1 MNTYDF
7 TQDDDE
13 VKGLTQGNYGA
24 PPQHSFRPIS
34 PNFLQ
39 QNDVPSIKKTS
50 GTSGT
55 RGTCRS
61 QIIGNSS
68 TNSDFKPPPP
78 PPPASLISVFGGKR
92 KRVKKQ
98 RKQIKRT
105 KMASKKYKKYRRQT
119 KKQNNK

>member
-1 MNTYDF
+1 MNTFDF
-7 TQDDDE
+7 SQEDDE
-13 VKGLTQGNYGA
+13 VKGLTHGNYGA

-34 PNFLQ
+34 PHFLQ
-39 QNDVPSIKKTS
+39 HHVPSIKKTH
-50 GTSGT
+50 GTH
-55 RGTCRS
+55 GTCRS

-68 TNSDFKPPPP
+68 ANSDFKPPPP
-78 PPPASLISVFGGKR
+78 PPPPAALISVFCGKR

-98 RKQIKRT
+98 RKQIKQT